1 MPVQLNEAAVLVPE
15 QAFVAIHTSLLILVV
30 KGPTVFI
37 IQLVVVK
44 HEGYCSELILS
55 MSIAT
60 VAFPTALGRLE
71 PILTE
76 LDLVV
81 ALGVKGPSVWS
92 LWDGYVNC

>member
-1 MPVQLNEAAVLVPE
+1 
-15 QAFVAIHTSLLILVV
+15 
-30 KGPTVFI
+30 
-37 IQLVVVK
+37 
-44 HEGYCSELILS
+44 

-60 VAFPTALGRLE
+60 VAFPAALGRLE

-92 LWDGYVNC
+92 LWDGYVNW